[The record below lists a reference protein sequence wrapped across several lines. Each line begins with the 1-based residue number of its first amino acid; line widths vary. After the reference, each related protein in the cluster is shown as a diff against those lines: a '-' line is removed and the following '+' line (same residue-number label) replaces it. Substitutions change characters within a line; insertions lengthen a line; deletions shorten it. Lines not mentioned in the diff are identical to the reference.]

1 MTNRVARWLEDHA
14 NFARL
19 LDILEG
25 ELEAF
30 HWAAKPDY
38 RLMLD
43 IMSYMTQY
51 PDRFHHPPEELAF
64 AKAAK
69 KNPRIR
75 ATVELLKRE
84 HVALRVSGE
93 ALVRN
98 LEAILNEAIL
108 PRIDVESSGREYI
121 RDLRRHMRREE
132 GEAFPVVARG
142 LRAADWA
149 EIDFAIEHRP
159 DPLFGHAAEERF
171 SMLRRQIAAESHA
184 AAD

>member
-1 MTNRVARWLEDHA
+1 MTNRVAGWLEDHA

-64 AKAAK
+64 AKAAARY
-69 KNPRIR
+69 PRMR
-75 ATVELLKRE
+75 ATVDALTRE
-84 HVALRVSGE
+84 HLALRASGE

-98 LEAILNEAIL
+98 LEAVLNEAIL
-108 PRIDVESSGREYI
+108 PRMDVESSGREYI

-132 GEAFPVVARG
+132 GEAFPVVSRA
-142 LRAADWA
+142 LRPQDWA

-159 DPLFGHAAEERF
+159 DPVFGPAVEARF
-171 SMLRRQIAAESHA
+171 GSLRRQIAAEAHIEV
-184 AAD
+184 